1 MHLLTGII
9 FGLGLSELA
18 LIIVAVMLFMGPK
31 RLQTIKPFLK
41 VLYKNYLAYM
51 KEVNAM
57 QGEMDEMKK
66 TIMEPL
72 EEVEKEAEAELRGV
86 ERDVTKD
93 LEGADEIKQGL
104 RAIIDARKKEM
115 EQLKKEAEIE
125 ENSKAGQ
132 KVNAAAVS
140 RGTNVGFL
148 GKQVPGAQVSQSA
161 GAQTSQFSASQ
172 MQHGQQMAQFM
183 QGQQQPGQSIN
194 AMRRQLPGA
203 QMGASGAQARG
214 APDLMAARSQPASFQ
229 MPKGVSGFQLGQ
241 NAAVT
246 KIAPKAANASGRPR
260 VEIAQISVPQKAEVP
275 EAGARI
281 ETKPESAAPLETKSE
296 KENPEVEASSETSS
310 PLKAEGAVIIARKS
324 RSAAVPEQSQMEESV
339 AKAETRKEDTSAKS
353 GVQAKKPKA
362 KKSRKRR

>member
-1 MHLLTGII
+1 MLTGII

-140 RGTNVGFL
+140 RGANVGFL
-148 GKQVPGAQVSQSA
+148 GKQVPGAQISQSA
-161 GAQTSQFSASQ
+161 GAQTSPSSASQ

-183 QGQQQPGQSIN
+183 QGQQPGQSIN

-203 QMGASGAQARG
+203 QMRASGAQVGG

-324 RSAAVPEQSQMEESV
+324 RSAVVPEQSHMKESV
-339 AKAETRKEDTSAKS
+339 AKAETRKEDTNAKS
-353 GVQAKKPKA
+353 SVQAKKPKA